1 MGLFFMSQNYK
12 RDDFYKRKA
21 REEKYPSRSVYK
33 LKEIDAKY
41 KLIKKGDLVL
51 DLGCAPGSWLLYISK
66 KIGDRGR
73 IVGVDVDDIKVEL
86 PENAVFLKKDI
97 MSLRASDLIKTGGK
111 YQAVV
116 SDSAPATSGIDFVDV
131 ERSLELCE
139 KALEIATEVLEDGGN
154 FLCKIF
160 EGEGSEEFY
169 KKVKQNF
176 KFSKRFR
183 PQATRKQSREIYIA
197 AKEFKGICVKI

>member
-1 MGLFFMSQNYK
+1 MSQNYK
-12 RDDFYKRKA
+12 REDFYKRKA

-66 KIGDRGR
+66 KVEEKGRVVGIDIGDLK
-73 IVGVDVDDIKVEL
+73 IEL

-97 MSLRASDLIKTGGK
+97 MSLKAMDLIEAEKK
-111 YQAVV
+111 YQVVV
-116 SDSAPATSGIDFVDV
+116 SDSAPATSGIDFVDA
-131 ERSLELCE
+131 EGSLELCE
-139 KALEIATEVLEDGGN
+139 KALEIAMEVLENGGN

-176 KFSKRFR
+176 NFIKRFR

>member
-1 MGLFFMSQNYK
+1 MSQNYK
-12 RDDFYKRKA
+12 REDFYKRRA

-66 KIGDRGR
+66 KVDEKGRVVGIDIGDLK
-73 IVGVDVDDIKVEL
+73 IEL

-97 MSLRASDLIKTGGK
+97 MSLKAMDLIEAEKK
-111 YQAVV
+111 YQVVV
-116 SDSAPATSGIDFVDV
+116 SDSAPATSGIDFVDA
-131 ERSLELCE
+131 EGSLELCE
-139 KALEIATEVLEDGGN
+139 KALEIAMEVLENGGN

-176 KFSKRFR
+176 NFIKRFR

>member
-1 MGLFFMSQNYK
+1 MSQNYK
-12 RDDFYKRKA
+12 REDFYKRKA
-21 REEKYPSRSVYK
+21 REEKYPSRSIYK

-51 DLGCAPGSWLLYISK
+51 DLGCAPGSWLIYISK
-66 KIGDRGR
+66 KVGDRGR
-73 IVGVDVDDIKVEL
+73 IIGIDIADLKIEL

-97 MSLRASDLIKTGGK
+97 MNLSASDLIKARGK
-111 YQAVV
+111 YQVVV

-131 ERSLELCE
+131 EGSLELCE
-139 KALEIATEVLEDGGN
+139 KSLEIATEVLENGGN

-160 EGEGSEEFY
+160 EGDGSDDFF
-169 KKVKQNF
+169 KQVKQSF
-176 KFSKRFR
+176 KFAKRFR

-197 AKEFKGICVKI
+197 AREFKGMCGKI

>member
-1 MGLFFMSQNYK
+1 MSQNYK
-12 RDDFYKRKA
+12 REDFYKRRA

-66 KIGDRGR
+66 KVEEKGRVVGIDIGDLK
-73 IVGVDVDDIKVEL
+73 IEL

-97 MSLRASDLIKTGGK
+97 MSLKAMDLIEAEKK
-111 YQAVV
+111 YQVVV
-116 SDSAPATSGIDFVDV
+116 SDSAPATSGIDFVDA
-131 ERSLELCE
+131 EGSLELCE
-139 KALEIATEVLEDGGN
+139 KALEIAMEVLENGGN

-176 KFSKRFR
+176 NFIKRFR

>member
-1 MGLFFMSQNYK
+1 MSQNYK
-12 RDDFYKRKA
+12 REDFYKRKA

-66 KIGDRGR
+66 KVDEKGRVVGIDIGDLK
-73 IVGVDVDDIKVEL
+73 IEL

-97 MSLRASDLIKTGGK
+97 MSLKAMDLIEAEKK
-111 YQAVV
+111 YQVVV
-116 SDSAPATSGIDFVDV
+116 SDSAPATSGIDFVDA
-131 ERSLELCE
+131 EGSLELCE
-139 KALEIATEVLEDGGN
+139 KALEIAMEVLENGGN

-176 KFSKRFR
+176 NFIKRFR

>member
-1 MGLFFMSQNYK
+1 MSQDYSK
-12 RDDFYKRKA
+12 SDFYARKA
-21 REEKYPSRSVYK
+21 KGEKYPSRSIYK

-51 DLGCAPGSWLLYISK
+51 DLGCAPGSWILYISK

-73 IVGVDVDDIKVEL
+73 IVGVDVDDIKIEL
-86 PENAVFLKKDI
+86 PENAVFFKKDI
-97 MSLRASDLIKTGGK
+97 MNLIASDLIKEGGK
-111 YQAVV
+111 YQVVV

-131 ERSLELCE
+131 EGSLELCE
-139 KALEIATEVLEDGGN
+139 KALEIAKEVLENGGN

-160 EGEGSEEFY
+160 EGEGSYYFFE
-169 KKVKQNF
+169 KVKQSF

-183 PQATRKQSREIYIA
+183 PKATRKQSREMYII
-197 AKEFKGICVKI
+197 AKDFKKERPF